1 MYPSPTQSLR
11 SLASASHQ
19 MMELRGLLQGR
30 ALRSQYRMETSLHYS
45 CTYIFHRIPTPDVY
59 IYNRRF
65 VYFFVLSTT
74 RIRQIHI
81 TCLQQRT
88 HTHPPVHPP
97 KRSKTKQNQ
106 SKTKQTSKHWW
117 HRAAEK
123 REPTSN
129 MQEAITSAP
138 ERLRWHCHLRN
149 GEGPCDEFVW
159 YQHFNWWRKLLP
171 TNKRKRHRR
180 DAWRKAGSLVL
191 FLLTYHIPTATPGR
205 L

>member
-59 IYNRRF
+59 IYKRRF
-65 VYFFVLSTT
+65 VYFCSVYNA

-88 HTHPPVHPP
+88 HTHPPVHL
-97 KRSKTKQNQ
+97 KQNKTKAKRN
-106 SKTKQTSKHWW
+106 KQANTDGIEQ
-117 HRAAEK
+117 R
-123 REPTSN
+123 
-129 MQEAITSAP
+129 
-138 ERLRWHCHLRN
+138 RN
-149 GEGPCDEFVW
+149 GSLQATC
-159 YQHFNWWRKLLP
+159 RKL
-171 TNKRKRHRR
+171 
-180 DAWRKAGSLVL
+180 
-191 FLLTYHIPTATPGR
+191 
-205 L
+205 